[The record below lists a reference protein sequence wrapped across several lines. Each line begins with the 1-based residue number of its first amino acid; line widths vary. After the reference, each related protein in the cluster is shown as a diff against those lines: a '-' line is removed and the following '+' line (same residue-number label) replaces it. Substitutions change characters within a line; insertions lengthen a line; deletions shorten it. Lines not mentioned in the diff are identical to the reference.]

1 MGHERGQTA
10 LGMGTGMTLLAL
22 PWQASGLVHQAGKA
36 GVILTSFRPGQN
48 HRSSSCVGLTSC
60 LRAAPPALGRPLQ
73 PCLSSGPWEGAL
85 WGAVWAGRGRSR
97 SRPPPHL
104 AEMTMDRGWQGLGF
118 GPESSLKDKGER

>member
-22 PWQASGLVHQAGKA
+22 PWQASSLVHQAGKA

-60 LRAAPPALGRPLQ
+60 LRAAPPALGRLYNPACLQ
-73 PCLSSGPWEGAL
+73 GHGKGLSGERCGQEGA
-85 WGAVWAGRGRSR
+85 GAGLD
-97 SRPPPHL
+97 PHP
-104 AEMTMDRGWQGLGF
+104 TWR
-118 GPESSLKDKGER
+118 R